1 MMKKITFLFIFLLM
15 NLNISFAYS
24 KNKIV
29 FIDLNFILSE
39 SISGKKILNELNE
52 LSKKNEKNFKEDE
65 KKLNAKKNEIKN
77 LKNIIS
83 ENEYKK
89 KIEEFQI
96 NVSSYKEKKSKII
109 KTFENGKKKELDSF
123 FSSLNEILNIYMK
136 QNEIE
141 MVIEKKSIIMSNKNS
156 NITKIILE
164 LMNKK

>member
-1 MMKKITFLFIFLLM
+1 M
-15 NLNISFAYS
+15 
-24 KNKIV
+24 
-29 FIDLNFILSE
+29 
-39 SISGKKILNELNE
+39 
-52 LSKKNEKNFKEDE
+52 SKKNEKNFKEDE

-89 KIEEFQI
+89 KIKEFQI

-156 NITKIILE
+156 DITKIILE